1 MLTRCMARVP
11 FLIFSSDE
19 PGCGAIPTRISQ
31 ASCADPCSAPTRWK
45 KRRARHI
52 QYVFYFGWINECP
65 RWAKKK
71 KFAWLPN
78 RDTSVP
84 LLWFRCKVIPEKKK
98 PYRSALLL
106 RKDSVES
113 MNEAVRWRW
122 TRMFLHVSAVI
133 DSSVVKGRAPGIG
146 AASAFIHRKL
156 CWIYSLREFLQV
168 LNIVSVVAA
177 TPDVRSRLHLHP
189 HARTQS
195 SFALQ
200 QEGLFFWLLLVCA
213 HHPTV

>member
-1 MLTRCMARVP
+1 
-11 FLIFSSDE
+11 
-19 PGCGAIPTRISQ
+19 
-31 ASCADPCSAPTRWK
+31 
-45 KRRARHI
+45 
-52 QYVFYFGWINECP
+52 
-65 RWAKKK
+65 
-71 KFAWLPN
+71 
-78 RDTSVP
+78 
-84 LLWFRCKVIPEKKK
+84 
-98 PYRSALLL
+98 
-106 RKDSVES
+106 
-113 MNEAVRWRW
+113 
-122 TRMFLHVSAVI
+122 MFLHVSAVI